1 MNGDIVRD
9 CINRSHVKELD
20 DREIDEFLED
30 PQAQEKFKFKWQKT
44 SNPRNPMKITGNLVF
59 DNHVLSGIHGL
70 FPKSTFDHLDSSLH

>member
-70 FPKSTFDHLDSSLH
+70 FPNSTFDY

>member
-59 DNHVLSGIHGL
+59 KNHVLPGIHGL
-70 FPKSTFDHLDSSLH
+70 SVPQLEL